1 MEALVELL
9 IVFVSCGLVLIVL
22 ALIMY
27 GAQLLDEK
35 IDNWLTDRK
44 YVRNLVISGTSKIP
58 SECPRMTSEAFFTL
72 GNIFYCL

>member
-44 YVRNLVISGTSKIP
+44 LRKKFGDKWNQ
-58 SECPRMTSEAFFTL
+58 
-72 GNIFYCL
+72 

>member
-1 MEALVELL
+1 MEAIAYL
-9 IVFVSCGLVLIVL
+9 IVVFVCCGLVLIPL

-44 YVRNLVISGTSKIP
+44 LRKKFGDNW
-58 SECPRMTSEAFFTL
+58 
-72 GNIFYCL
+72 NQ